1 MSDSVSKLVLVEDG
15 RPAAVIV
22 TGDSPCPSQK
32 MAAEELQYHLK
43 RISGAELSILRES
56 ELRDLPG
63 TRILVGQSN
72 LLRSLGI
79 DTTKLKR
86 ETLIVKT
93 GDGTLILAGEDGGQ
107 VDPNTVEFC
116 DVAVRTGTLYAV
128 YDFLQDQL
136 GCRWLWPGKT
146 GEIIPK
152 RKTVAVGALS
162 IQETPKLFMRH
173 FRPGI
178 RERSKDPGED
188 HYPRYAEFLRPLFD
202 PMRIE
207 EQTWLKRM
215 KMGRSELI
223 VYGHAFTDW
232 YDRFFETDSDV
243 FAEQADG
250 SRGLPN
256 PSYPKEFVKL
266 CVSNPRAI
274 EIAIEDFMT
283 KRKTDPGFRWMNA
296 CENDGGL
303 GFCQCKNCREWDK
316 GPGEDQLEN
325 AGLDGSEIDGTLGVS
340 SDGLPNSLSYRYFR
354 FYNKLARR
362 LREVAPDAY
371 VVTYG
376 YSRYRNA
383 PAGMKLEPN
392 IMVGLIGFNTYPMTA
407 EQIAQQRA
415 NYMAWRKTGV
425 EKMFFRPNS
434 FFFSPAH
441 GIPWDAAVQMGEDIL
456 FLVEN
461 GTVSTDFDSLN
472 GHWST
477 ASPTYYTTA
486 RLHWDLHLKADEA
499 WREFVDAFGPAAE
512 AVGYYFL
519 HWRKAFEDAYLRPD
533 IDVLS
538 KQADPIGGWLGLRKV
553 VGMLFGKE
561 LFDKGRELLKK
572 ARNAAAGN
580 EDVLKSLRVLQIGL
594 DHGERM
600 IQAARFSVAR
610 KPDQPVRFEEHWP
623 VVREIMKRR
632 EELARLHAHNV
643 FWLDAFEIRM
653 HDMYGLR
660 VYYDFYKQP
669 YAPLMTPGEGEWAF
683 LPDPEDQ
690 GESEGWF
697 AKKIE
702 VPEALR
708 HSPYQHIYYT
718 TWDATPPMIGW
729 KRTSGNALV
738 RHGWYQ
744 ATFAPSNED
753 VHPGNVL
760 YLPYVRGSAKVWIDG
775 KLVRE
780 IGAGEGAGGKA
791 VVLDIAELG
800 VQAEKPFVVTVKVSS
815 PDRPGGLIGPV
826 YLARPEA
833 G

>member
-1 MSDSVSKLVLVEDG
+1 MSERLTLVQDG
-15 RPAAVIV
+15 QAASVIV
-22 TGDSPCPSQK
+22 TGDNPCPSQQ
-32 MAAEELQYHLK
+32 MAAEELQYHLEK
-43 RISGAELSILRES
+43 MSGAKVPVVRES
-56 ELRDLPG
+56 ELGDKPG
-63 TRILVGQSN
+63 VRILVGQSD
-72 LLRSLGI
+72 LLKSLGI
-79 DTTKLKR
+79 DTTQIDR
-86 ETLIVKT
+86 ETIIVKAL
-93 GDGTLILAGEDGGQ
+93 DGTLILAGEDGGQ
-107 VDPNTVEFC
+107 LDPYTVEFC

-146 GEIIPK
+146 GEIVPQ
-152 RKTVAVGALS
+152 RKTIEVGSLD

-188 HYPRYAEFLRPLFD
+188 HYPRYAEFLRPLFN

-232 YDRFFETDSDV
+232 YDRFIESDPEV

-256 PSYPKEFVKL
+256 SSYPKEFVKL
-266 CVSNPRAI
+266 CVSSPKVIEFAI
-274 EIAIEDFMT
+274 ADFMK
-283 KRKTDPGFRWMNA
+283 KREADPTFRWMNA

-303 GFCQCKNCREWDK
+303 GFCQCKTCREWDK
-316 GPGEDQLEN
+316 GPGEDQAKD
-325 AGLDGSEIDGTLGVS
+325 AGLDGSEIDGNLGVS

-354 FYNKLARR
+354 FYNKLARK

-477 ASPTYYTTA
+477 ASPTYYATA
-486 RLHWDLHLKADEA
+486 RLHWDTHMKADEA
-499 WREFVDAFGPAAE
+499 WREYIEAFGPAAD
-512 AVGYYFL
+512 AVGEYFL
-519 HWRKAFEDAYLRPD
+519 HWRKVFEDTYLRPD
-533 IDVLS
+533 IDKLS

-553 VGMLFGKE
+553 VGMLFTKE
-561 LFDKGRELLKK
+561 LFDKGRGLLEK
-572 ARNAAAGN
+572 ARKAAAGQ
-580 EDVLKSLRVLQIGL
+580 EDVLKSINVLQIGL
-594 DHGERM
+594 DHGEKM
-600 IQAARFSVAR
+600 VKAAQFTVAR
-610 KPDQPVRFEEHWP
+610 KPDKKVRFEDHWP
-623 VVREIMKRR
+623 VVVEIMKLR
-632 EELARLHAHNV
+632 EKLAGLHAHNV

-669 YAPLMTPGEGEWAF
+669 YAPLMTPGETEWAF
-683 LPDPEDQ
+683 LPDPEDK
-690 GESEGWF
+690 GEAEEWF
-697 AKKIE
+697 GKKIE
-702 VPEALR
+702 VPAELI
-708 HSPYQHIYYT
+708 HSPYQHIFYT
-718 TWDATPPMIGW
+718 TWDGTPPMIGW
-729 KRTSGNALV
+729 KRASGNDQV

-744 ATFAPSNED
+744 AEFRPDMQDAK
-753 VHPGNVL
+753 PGNVL
-760 YLPYVRGSAKVWIDG
+760 YIPYIRGSAKVWVDG

-780 IGAGEGAGGKA
+780 VGEGEGDMDRA
-791 VVLDIAELG
+791 VAVDIGSIG
-800 VQAEKPFVVTVKVSS
+800 VKSGKPFVVTVKVSS
-815 PDRPGGLIGPV
+815 PAERGGLIGPV
-826 YLARPEA
+826 YIARPE
-833 G
+833 GR